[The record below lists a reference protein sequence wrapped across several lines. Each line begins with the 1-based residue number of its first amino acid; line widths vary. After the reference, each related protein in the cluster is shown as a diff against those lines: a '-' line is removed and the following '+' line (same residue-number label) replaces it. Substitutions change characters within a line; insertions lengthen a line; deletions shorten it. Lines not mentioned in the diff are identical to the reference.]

1 MSKMVNRKILIR
13 EAEAG
18 DAEDIAKMMARLK
31 KLNEE
36 FETQFKVVDELDKKA
51 LDYTNKVIKSEKSII
66 TVAEIN
72 GKVGGFIK
80 ADIVDRIFYQPKSEL
95 RITDFYIMPEFRR
108 NGLGKKILTDL
119 TDRASKNGI
128 KMITAE
134 FPALNLIGL
143 NFYKKSGFRGI
154 LNVYGK
160 EIS

>member
-1 MSKMVNRKILIR
+1 MSEMVNKKIIIR
-13 EAEAG
+13 EAEMG

-36 FETQFKVVDELDKKA
+36 FETQFKVVDDLDKRA
-51 LDYTNKVIKSEKSII
+51 FDYTKKTIESEKSIV

-72 GKVGGFIK
+72 GKIGGFIK
-80 ADIVDRIFYQPKSEL
+80 ADIISRIFYQPEREI

-119 TDRASKNGI
+119 SERATRDGI

-154 LNVYGK
+154 LNIYGK